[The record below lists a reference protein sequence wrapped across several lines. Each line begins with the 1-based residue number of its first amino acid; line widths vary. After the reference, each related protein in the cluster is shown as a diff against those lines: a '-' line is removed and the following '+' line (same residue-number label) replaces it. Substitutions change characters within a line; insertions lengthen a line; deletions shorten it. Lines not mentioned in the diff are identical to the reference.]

1 MPEQA
6 PHAAGGLWVG
16 LLRLVHLDDSSPRGL
31 RRRVAAVALLAWLP
45 LLLLAAAD
53 GRLVGGTEVPFLRD
67 LEAQVRLLIVIP
79 LLLVAEVEARA
90 FLPKVVQEFPLRGL
104 VPAES
109 MPRYDAAVEAGRRL
123 RNSVWAEAALLV
135 LVYAVFMGIIWRQY
149 GALYASTWYSTR
161 SAAGNELSAAGWWYV
176 TVSLPLVQFLLLRW
190 YLWIVA
196 WARFLWQTSRIRL
209 SLMPTH
215 PDRSGGLG
223 FLENSGQIFLIV
235 AVAHGALAAGP
246 IASQIFFKGAALPQF
261 VDELALV
268 VAWVVLRDLR
278 PGPVLL
284 RAADYGQEGRPVRV
298 RAACPALRAR
308 LRRQMARRPSA
319 AARRGARRQRRHP
332 VAGRPGHRVRQC
344 RGPAPGADV
353 RMWPCSAWP
362 PITLLPVAP
371 LLLTMVPFERVADQ
385 AVLDCR
391 VGAAACVASRGSD
404 LRSRGRANRPS
415 CPRARPASFLHQV
428 ILWTLPKAFITV
440 VLTLG
445 PVLLLST
452 CL

>member
-6 PHAAGGLWVG
+6 PQAAGGLWVG

-31 RRRVAAVALLAWLP
+31 RRRVGAVALLAWLP

-135 LVYAVFMGIIWRQY
+135 LVYAVFMGVIWRQY

-196 WARFLWQTSRIRL
+196 WARFLWQTSRIQL

-223 FLENSGQIFLIV
+223 FLENSGQIFLIM

-268 VAWVVLRDLR
+268 VAWVTFVIYSPALFFSAQLTTAKRAGLFAFGRLAQRYVRDFDGKWLADRPPPPGEALVGSADIQSLADLGTAYGNVEGLRLAPMSYVAVLRL
-278 PGPVLL
+278 
-284 RAADYGQEGRPVRV
+284 AA
-298 RAACPALRAR
+298 
-308 LRRQMARRPSA
+308 
-319 AARRGARRQRRHP
+319 
-332 VAGRPGHRVRQC
+332 
-344 RGPAPGADV
+344 
-353 RMWPCSAWP
+353 
-362 PITLLPVAP
+362 ITLLPVAP
-371 LLLTMVPFERVADQ
+371 LLLTMVPLDELLIRLFSI
-385 AVLDCR
+385 AV
-391 VGAAACVASRGSD
+391 
-404 LRSRGRANRPS
+404 
-415 CPRARPASFLHQV
+415 
-428 ILWTLPKAFITV
+428 
-440 VLTLG
+440 
-445 PVLLLST
+445 
-452 CL
+452 

>member
-6 PHAAGGLWVG
+6 PQAAGGLWVG

-31 RRRVAAVALLAWLP
+31 RRRVGAVALLAWLP

-135 LVYAVFMGIIWRQY
+135 LVYAVFMGVIWRQY

-223 FLENSGQIFLIV
+223 FLENSGQIFLIM

-268 VAWVVLRDLR
+268 VAWVTFVIYSPALFFSAQLTTAKRAGLFAFGRLAQRYVRDFDGKWLADRPPPPGEALVGSADIQSLADLGTAYGNVEGLRLAPMSYVAVLRL
-278 PGPVLL
+278 
-284 RAADYGQEGRPVRV
+284 AA
-298 RAACPALRAR
+298 
-308 LRRQMARRPSA
+308 
-319 AARRGARRQRRHP
+319 
-332 VAGRPGHRVRQC
+332 
-344 RGPAPGADV
+344 
-353 RMWPCSAWP
+353 
-362 PITLLPVAP
+362 ITLLPVAP
-371 LLLTMVPFERVADQ
+371 LLLTMVPLDELLIRLFSI
-385 AVLDCR
+385 AV
-391 VGAAACVASRGSD
+391 
-404 LRSRGRANRPS
+404 
-415 CPRARPASFLHQV
+415 
-428 ILWTLPKAFITV
+428 
-440 VLTLG
+440 
-445 PVLLLST
+445 
-452 CL
+452 